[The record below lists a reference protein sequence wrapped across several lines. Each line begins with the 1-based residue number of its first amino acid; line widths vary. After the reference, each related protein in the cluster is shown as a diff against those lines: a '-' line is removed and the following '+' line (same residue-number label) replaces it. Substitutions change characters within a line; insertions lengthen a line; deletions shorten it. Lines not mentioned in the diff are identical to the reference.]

1 LFSAQSSRAPRADNA
16 MSTIIVVD
24 TSGSMDGQPLI
35 EAGQFIS
42 QFING

>member
-1 LFSAQSSRAPRADNA
+1 